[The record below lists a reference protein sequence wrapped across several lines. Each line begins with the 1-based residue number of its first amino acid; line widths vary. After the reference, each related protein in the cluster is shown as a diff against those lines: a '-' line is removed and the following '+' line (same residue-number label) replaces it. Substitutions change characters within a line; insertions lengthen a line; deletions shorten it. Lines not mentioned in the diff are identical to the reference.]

1 MDGMSRCS
9 LVGYHTPLA
18 RMLQSQSCCRLP
30 ARTPP
35 PPPSQS
41 LMLKRSSHGASLYLH
56 TWLLQQRGVGSM
68 TRSCCLRRA
77 LSSPRLRLLVM
88 ACSSPLAASS
98 GLSRRR
104 AASRARL
111 RAARC
116 SAMRFG
122 HSHCRRC
129 LWAMASSAASPQT
142 ICAAES
148 LSSRGHE
155 IGLVVLL
162 SDLDGQSKVS
172 STLGNAE
179 SLRSHFG
186 AGIPI
191 FELPE
196 PPPMPGSSDADDA
209 IGDASC
215 GHDLDDWLEKTSAAF
230 DSILDEIESVHE
242 VREHRTSAH
251 GIDGNAHGECPY
263 LREKQ
268 PVAEEAAGSPTAAT
282 EDPSMTAATEAL
294 LADDMRLLWHPYTS
308 TTRPLPCLPVK
319 SASGVRLR
327 LHDGTQLIDGM
338 SSWWC
343 TIHGYAVP
351 ELDRAVASQ
360 IGRMSHVMFGGLTH
374 QSAVGLAQR
383 LVECTPEPLQR
394 VFLCDSG
401 SVSVEVAIKM
411 AIQYYKARGVQGR
424 DRLLT
429 VRGGYHGDTFGAM
442 AVCDPVNGMHSK
454 MFGGVLPKHIFA
466 PRPAPKFGEPCNDGD
481 LAEIS
486 QLLDEHRESIAAIVL
501 EPIVQG
507 AGGMHLL
514 SRVPQAR
521 TPALRSARRTP
532 HPRLHRDRLRSH
544 RGALR
549 VRARRHRP
557 RHYVRRKGA
566 HGWVHDDGRHAGYAG
581 GRRRRFGRRQARRP
595 GSF

>member
-1 MDGMSRCS
+1 MAAESNKACAAFIIWGANTGVGKTLISAGLVRAAARRTPTLYLKPVQTGCPADSDGRHVALLAGGLPHTIGSHAAVTKLLPSPGSNSSSSSSFSKSYAQTLFAWCQPVSPHVAVATEGRGVDDEELLSATRAQLATFAVASDGLQQSSGRKLGFVETAGGVASPAPSGTLQCDALRPLS
-9 LVGYHTPLA
+9 LPSLLVGDGKLGGI
-18 RMLQSQSCCRLP
+18 S
-30 ARTPP
+30 
-35 PPPSQS
+35 
-41 LMLKRSSHGASLYLH
+41 
-56 TWLLQQRGVGSM
+56 
-68 TRSCCLRRA
+68 
-77 LSSPRLRLLVM
+77 
-88 ACSSPLAASS
+88 
-98 GLSRRR
+98 
-104 AASRARL
+104 
-111 RAARC
+111 
-116 SAMRFG
+116 
-122 HSHCRRC
+122 
-129 LWAMASSAASPQT
+129 QT

-383 LVECTPEPLQR
+383 LVECTLSR
-394 VFLCDSG
+394 CSA
-401 SVSVEVAIKM
+401 SSSA
-411 AIQYYKARGVQGR
+411 
-424 DRLLT
+424 
-429 VRGGYHGDTFGAM
+429 
-442 AVCDPVNGMHSK
+442 
-454 MFGGVLPKHIFA
+454 
-466 PRPAPKFGEPCNDGD
+466 
-481 LAEIS
+481 
-486 QLLDEHRESIAAIVL
+486 IAAR
-501 EPIVQG
+501 
-507 AGGMHLL
+507 
-514 SRVPQAR
+514 SRSKSQSR
-521 TPALRSARRTP
+521 WRFSTT
-532 HPRLHRDRLRSH
+532 
-544 RGALR
+544 
-549 VRARRHRP
+549 RP
-557 RHYVRRKGA
+557 EACK
-566 HGWVHDDGRHAGYAG
+566 DGTG
-581 GRRRRFGRRQARRP
+581 F
-595 GSF
+595 